1 MFPSFNFQVKEMGV
15 LTQDCYCPLLA
26 DLSSI
31 FDIYWVL
38 GETNS
43 TIPSEWPAKL
53 DTHYNMSHPLEL
65 EISDNETALISL
77 SVSVA
82 LLFVGVN

>member
-1 MFPSFNFQVKEMGV
+1 MGV
-15 LTQDCYCPLLA
+15 FTQDCSCPLLA

-31 FDIYWVL
+31 FDIYWML

-43 TIPSEWPAKL
+43 TIPSEWPAEL

-82 LLFVGVN
+82 LLFIRVT